1 MTDFERLFSEGT
13 PDRDKLTQNGF
24 RETRNGYFRESP
36 LCGFLLRIGV
46 SVGGK
51 VRAELYDADA
61 DAPYT
66 LHFVESAGGSF
77 VAEVRSAYERALKEL
92 AEKCFDHAVFTSRYA
107 KRLVEYARKDTAK
120 TVSSCGKERPT
131 TAYCAVRTITSGT
144 PRSSPSRGIK

>member
-66 LHFVESAGGSF
+66 LHFVESAGGTF
-77 VAEVRSAYERALKEL
+77 VAAVRSAYERSL
-92 AEKCFDHAVFTSRYA
+92 
-107 KRLVEYARKDTAK
+107 
-120 TVSSCGKERPT
+120 
-131 TAYCAVRTITSGT
+131 
-144 PRSSPSRGIK
+144 